1 MYEPSLMPVWA
12 WNAVAVVAGAI
23 IAGLIG
29 MSTAWKLHQWE
40 TARTKKTIGK
50 ALHAE
55 LELLIMGVEGA
66 VKGGS
71 DDPLAVFQTLAYL
84 NETTLIYRQNTDNIG
99 LFGDLSGTLVGA
111 YANIIFWIGRG
122 REFDTEFKAVEY
134 DPHRRDAT
142 VHRLRSDAADYM
154 DGLKAWLDQTRELHN
169 RLGLMCDIGTTAG
182 KRADPNDG

>member
-1 MYEPSLMPVWA
+1 MYEPSLIPEWA

-29 MSTAWKLHQWE
+29 MGTAWKLHQWE

-55 LELLIMGVEGA
+55 LELLIVGVEA
-66 VKGGS
+66 AIQGG
-71 DDPLAVFQTLAYL
+71 DDPLAVFQALAYL
-84 NETTLIYRQNTDNIG
+84 NETTFIYRQNTNNIG

-122 REFDTEFKAVEY
+122 REFGTEFKAVEN

-142 VHRLRSDAADYM
+142 VHRLRSDAAVYM

-182 KRADPNDG
+182 KRADLNDG

>member
-1 MYEPSLMPVWA
+1 MCEPSLMPEWA

-29 MSTAWKLHQWE
+29 MGTAWKLHQWE
-40 TARTKKTIGK
+40 IARTKKTIGN

-55 LELLIMGVEGA
+55 LELLIAGVEGA
-66 VKGGS
+66 IKGV
-71 DDPLAVFQTLAYL
+71 DDPLAIFQTLAYL

-99 LFGDLSGTLVGA
+99 LFGDLSGKLVGA

-122 REFDTEFKAVEY
+122 REFNTEFKAVEN

-142 VHRLRSDAADYM
+142 IHRLRSYAAGHM
-154 DGLKAWLDQTRELHN
+154 DGLNAWLDQTRELHN
-169 RLGLMCDIGTTAG
+169 RLGLMCDIGTTAE
-182 KRADPNDG
+182 KRAAPNDG